1 MSKSYV
7 IECSRINSIDVQ
19 AKGLENDDKRNNA
32 RWINKTNLKI
42 ETNDQVNVQLATI
55 HSIGSD
61 TSQVVEIIATENK
74 LTGLERRVEMIIRDV
89 PGCSRVFWCG
99 SGDML

>member
-42 ETNDQVNVQLATI
+42 KNRL
-55 HSIGSD
+55 
-61 TSQVVEIIATENK
+61 K
-74 LTGLERRVEMIIRDV
+74 
-89 PGCSRVFWCG
+89 
-99 SGDML
+99 